1 MAPFL
6 EIPLSEETIAGY
18 QRRDEH
24 PPKGQHHRKE
34 RFRPLEIAPIEW
46 EQPFDSVVSEIDA
59 YIIKSWKKRAE
70 DSQPLEAS
78 GALGPFQFVHIK
90 DTPPARNLGHYI
102 PEETKEPFMS
112 AWRSVRKA
120 RTALYTFRSQNQ
132 ELSFGEEGT
141 YWEQQRLKTALREA
155 SLGLATH
162 LNSIVTG
169 FDPSY
174 VGVTLG
180 PGTLALLPLFE
191 FRGRQIRMILPF
203 ALMDPEE
210 DENLTKAI
218 RDTISNPANLR
229 YDTIPEKLLLSP
241 NGNFPPI
248 NPNIAELTFLRHT
261 VQNTLGGLE
270 KLSQAIEAIARFIES
285 PKELT
290 GISPKDIRKFLKGQ
304 YPPSSQLRKSW
315 ITRISPDIL
324 VEFPNPESN

>member
-24 PPKGQHHRKE
+24 HPKGQHHQKE
-34 RFRPLEIAPIEW
+34 RRQPLEKAPIEW

-59 YIIKSWKKRAE
+59 YIIKSWMEGAE
-70 DSQPLEAS
+70 DSQPLKTS

-90 DTPPARNLGHYI
+90 DTPPARSLGNYI

-120 RTALYTFRSQNQ
+120 RTALYTFRRQTA
-132 ELSFGEEGT
+132 ELSFKEEGT
-141 YWEQQRLKTALREA
+141 YWEQQRLKTALRKA

-169 FDPSY
+169 FYTSY

-180 PGTLALLPLFE
+180 PETLALLPLFE
-191 FRGRQIRMILPF
+191 FRGRQINMILPF
-203 ALMDPEE
+203 AFMDPEE

-218 RDTISNPANLR
+218 LHAISIPDNLG
-229 YDTIPEKLLLSP
+229 YDSIPEKLLLSP

-248 NPNIAELTFLRHT
+248 NPNFVELTLLRHT
-261 VQNTLGGLE
+261 VANTPDGLG
-270 KLSQAIEAIARFIES
+270 KLSQAIEAIARFTES

-304 YPPSSQLRKSW
+304 YPPLRKRW
-315 ITRISPDIL
+315 ITQILPDIL
-324 VEFPNPESN
+324 VQFPNPESN